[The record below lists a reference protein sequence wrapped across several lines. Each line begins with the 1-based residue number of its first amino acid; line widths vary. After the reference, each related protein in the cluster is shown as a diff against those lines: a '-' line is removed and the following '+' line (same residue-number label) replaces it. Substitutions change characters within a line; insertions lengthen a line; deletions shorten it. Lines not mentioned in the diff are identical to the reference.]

1 MTIVIRP
8 APDRTLD
15 FIALRRALARE
26 GVRPGRMFIVADGEV
41 VGDQFRIDGWPA
53 SYPLTGAMD
62 PGRTQLRA
70 SVLMD
75 GVDIRFR
82 PAN

>member
-1 MTIVIRP
+1 MTIIIRP

-26 GVRPGRMFIVADGEV
+26 GVRPGRMFLVADGEV
-41 VGDQFRIDGWPA
+41 VGDRFRIDGWPA
-53 SYPLTGAMD
+53 SYPLAGEAS
-62 PGRTQLRA
+62 PGHTQLRA
-70 SVLMD
+70 SVLID
-75 GVDIRFR
+75 GADIRFR

>member
-15 FIALRRALARE
+15 FIAVRRALARE
-26 GVRPGRMFIVADGEV
+26 GVRPGRMFLVADGEV
-41 VGDQFRIDGWPA
+41 DGESFRIDGWPVA
-53 SYPLTGAMD
+53 YPLTGKAA
-62 PGRTQLRA
+62 PGKTRLRA
-70 SVLMD
+70 SVLID
-75 GVDIRFR
+75 GADIRLR